1 LLAVHP
7 KGKEESPLAI
17 TRSKKEELVATY
29 QREIDRSSAIVFTN
43 YTNISVAK
51 INDLRAK
58 LRAADTTFMVTKNTL
73 MGLALKECGRTVD
86 AESLLEGPS
95 AVAFVGE
102 DIGRGVKTL
111 ADWIKDAGG
120 EIVQIKGAVLEN
132 DLLDSS
138 RAAAL
143 ADLPTR
149 DQMLAILL
157 ATIIAPASQLV
168 RTINEPAA
176 SLARVIKAHADKQEA
191 A

>member
-1 LLAVHP
+1 M
-7 KGKEESPLAI
+7 AI
-17 TRSKKEELVATY
+17 TRSKKEELVALY
-29 QREIDRSSAIVFTN
+29 QQEIERSSAIVLTN
-43 YTNISVAK
+43 YTQISVSK

-73 MGLALKECGRTVD
+73 LGIALKECGRTVD
-86 AESLLEGPS
+86 ADSVLEGPT
-95 AVAFVGE
+95 AAAFVGE

-132 DLLDSS
+132 DLLDSA

-149 DQMLAILL
+149 EQMLATLL

-168 RTINEPAA
+168 RTVNEPGA